1 MKKRIEFI
9 LKVLVFI
16 VVLGMCV
23 VGVNSILVS
32 KYVDDSNFPTSATY
46 KGFYEMEKDSI
57 DVIFLGSSRASCAFS
72 PQELYNMYEIRS
84 YNLGCEMQNVLVSY
98 YWLKEALRFQSPKV
112 VVLETGM
119 IFPYRSDEP
128 LNTSIEC
135 TRKAMDYMKW
145 SEVKW
150 QAVKD
155 ICSYDETQSWESYVL
170 PNIQFHDRWQELSRN
185 DFAQKDL
192 YGNLKLKGQ
201 TVLPNFYHSWDNEGR
216 FQVIKSEEEKMHT
229 IMERYLDKMVQLCK
243 EADVELILVSVPSA
257 FDSVEKYN
265 MIEKYSAENGLLFI
279 DYNEVK
285 MNEQI
290 EYNYK
295 IDNAEYHHVGING
308 TYKLAKHFGK
318 ILQNKYCINGIQ
330 DEQWE
335 ITKSY
340 YEQIIEENNLRE
352 NYDVEK
358 YFEIL
363 NDSKYSIFI
372 AAQNVNIYNGI
383 PLYIKDILSQFALNK
398 ELWREDAGNRY
409 YAVINE
415 SEVAEKN
422 HHAPIDT
429 NGTLAQGKVQYS
441 IQSDV
446 EDSSI
451 IIDGVQCSKQKEG
464 LNIVVYSNVRN
475 RVVDSITLSFEN
487 GIGIITR

>member
-1 MKKRIEFI
+1 MKKRIVFALKAIVLLGI
-9 LKVLVFI
+9 LGVC
-16 VVLGMCV
+16 VLG
-23 VGVNSILVS
+23 VNNILVP

-72 PQELYNMYEIRS
+72 PQELYNMYGIRS

-150 QAVKD
+150 HAVKD
-155 ICSYDETQSWESYVL
+155 ICSYDKTQSWESYVL
-170 PNIQFHDRWQELSRN
+170 SNIQFHDRWQELSRN
-185 DFAQKDL
+185 DFVQKDL
-192 YGNLKLKGQ
+192 CGNLKLKGQ
-201 TVLPNFYHSWDNEGR
+201 TVLPNFYHSWDNEGK
-216 FQVIKSEEEKMHT
+216 FQVKESEEEKMHT
-229 IMERYLDKMVQLCK
+229 VMEIYLDKMVKLCK
-243 EADVELILVSVPSA
+243 EENIELILVSVPSA

-265 MIEKYSAENGLLFI
+265 MIENYSVRNGLLFI
-279 DYNEVK
+279 DYNEGK
-285 MNEQI
+285 INEQI
-290 EYNYK
+290 GYNYK
-295 IDNAEYHHVGING
+295 ADNAEYHHVGVNG
-308 TYKLAKHFGK
+308 TYKLAKHFGE
-318 ILQNKYCINGIQ
+318 ILQNEYCISGKQ

-335 ITKSY
+335 TTKSY
-340 YEQIIEENNLRE
+340 YEQIIEENSLSE

-358 YFEIL
+358 YFDVL
-363 NDSKYSIFI
+363 KNPKYSIFI

-383 PLYIKDILSQFALNK
+383 PLYIKGILNQFELNK

-415 SEVAEKN
+415 SEVTEKN
-422 HHAPIDT
+422 HHVPIDM

-487 GIGIITR
+487 GKGIITR